1 MQLEI
6 LLKYLRRTVMR
17 KGTQSIKKILICESR
32 DCILKDNKWFNKLSV
47 FKILTIK
54 YYPKIYHKHI
64 LKNILKKNLEVRR
77 IINWTSIIAELYD
90 KGYLE
95 DEIFKS

>member
-1 MQLEI
+1 
-6 LLKYLRRTVMR
+6 MR